1 MASKP
6 SVAARTVI
14 EIGVENRDA
23 DGNLLIRTAALQQ
36 IPVENAFNPVQART
50 RRTARNRAKNSLGPD
65 GFRVGAST
73 HAIQCET
80 PVYGSGIANRPPEWM
95 QILRGN
101 GFKELRLASIANT
114 DAPAATAAG
123 TAADTGA
130 GDDDEGLAVGD
141 YSYGYTVLY
150 AANGTT
156 PAATLA
162 LGAFESKMAKVADT
176 LTIANAGDTGEISSL
191 PASGIKFIY
200 RTVVDGDASTDPSD
214 YKYVGMVIDGATTFR
229 DSIQDRNLGQRAP
242 LSRSAPATPTAADQ
256 DVVAGSL
263 VTATAYHYKVTVLY
277 DADGQPA
284 VSEDVAVY
292 ESEPSADFTATTDSG
307 TDALSI
313 GTSNSLPS
321 AGVKRLYR
329 ADAGATTN
337 YRWVQTI
344 ADGEDGPVI
353 DGLAEGSR
361 GAALID
367 GADHAIYVPVS
378 DYEDFDALTF
388 KDYLDSR
395 NYPTQSA
402 RGGVEINGSVD
413 ENVLAVFNIEGVYN
427 KSVKQAN
434 PVGLFSDPGDPPV
447 LCDADLV
454 LAPEGED
461 ERSPIAVA
469 FGFSVPRTP
478 GARRSMN
485 APCANKGVLEYQVN
499 QVVDPRLTLQI
510 EVPNEI
516 GEAGDT
522 DWVDDAVVGKYF
534 GFRFHVGNDA
544 RSQITFTNDTPWG
557 ERRYLA
563 QLAEDVTFDTDQE
576 TGNRMFGLNFQ
587 LTERQGVANVG
598 WKILHGIE

>member
-1 MASKP
+1 MERP

-23 DGNLLIRTAALQQ
+23 DGNLLIRTAALKQ

-50 RRTARNRAKNSLGPD
+50 RRSERNRAKNSLGPD
-65 GFRVGAST
+65 GFRMGAST

-95 QILRGN
+95 EILRGN
-101 GFKELRLASIANT
+101 GFKELRLASIAQS
-114 DAPAATAAG
+114 DAPAATAEG

-141 YSYGYTVLY
+141 YSYGYTRLY
-150 AANGTT
+150 QSNGTT

-162 LGAFESKMAKVADT
+162 LGAFESMMAKVADT
-176 LTIANAGDTGEISSL
+176 LTISGAGNAGEVSSL
-191 PASGIKFIY
+191 PASGIKFVY
-200 RTVVDGDASTDPSD
+200 RTKVGNDASTDPAE
-214 YKYVGMVIDGATTFR
+214 YQYVGTVADGATTLR
-229 DSIQDRNLGQRAP
+229 DTIQDRNLGQRAP
-242 LSRSAPATPTAADQ
+242 LPRSAPATPTAADQ
-256 DVVAGSL
+256 DSVTGAL

-284 VSEDVAVY
+284 TSEDVAVY
-292 ESEPSADFTATTDSG
+292 ESEPSADFTATTDAG

-313 GTSNSLPS
+313 GTSNSLPA

-329 ADAGATTN
+329 ADAGTTAN
-337 YRWVQTI
+337 YKWVQTI

-353 DGLAEGSR
+353 EGLAEGSR

-378 DYEDFDALTF
+378 EYEDFDALTF

-413 ENVLAVFNIEGVYN
+413 ENALAVFSIEGVYN
-427 KSVKQAN
+427 KSTKTAN
-434 PVGLFSDPGDPPV
+434 PTSLFSDPGDPPV

-461 ERSPIAVA
+461 ERTPIAVS

-485 APCANKGVLEYQVN
+485 ASCANKGVLEYQIN
-499 QVVDPRLTLQI
+499 QRVDPRLTFQI

-563 QLAEDVTFDTDQE
+563 QLAEDVGFDTDQE
-576 TGNRMFGLNFQ
+576 TGNRMFSLNFQ
-587 LTERQGVANVG
+587 MTERTGVANTFCR
-598 WKILHGIE
+598 ILHGIE